1 MAKAPS
7 SDKECLLLVLE
18 LAVKYGIPAVVEMV
32 RTWKLDKI
40 TAADVKLLA
49 NRLKRP
55 EEY

>member
-1 MAKAPS
+1 MAKAAS
-7 SDKECLLLVLE
+7 SDKECLLMVLE

-40 TAADVKLLA
+40 TTADVKLLA
-49 NRLKRP
+49 HRLKRP

>member
-1 MAKAPS
+1 MAKAAS
-7 SDKECLLLVLE
+7 SDKECLLMVLE
-18 LAVKYGIPAVVEMV
+18 LAVKYGIPAVAEMV

-40 TAADVKLLA
+40 TTADVKLLA

>member
-1 MAKAPS
+1 MAKTPS

>member
-1 MAKAPS
+1 MAKVPS